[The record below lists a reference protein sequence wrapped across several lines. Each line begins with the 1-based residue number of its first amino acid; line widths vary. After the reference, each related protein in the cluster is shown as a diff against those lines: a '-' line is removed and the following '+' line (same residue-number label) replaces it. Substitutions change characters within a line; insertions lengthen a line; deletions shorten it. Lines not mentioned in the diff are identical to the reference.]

1 MRTAGQGGRAPK
13 RGNQRMSELTII
25 LYRFSMAFAPQL
37 WIAEMLFAHKHVR
50 RKYFWLR
57 AVAFGILFSVLPELL
72 PNTYFC
78 PWLTVAGWIRLSYPL
93 LFLLSLLGLFF
104 CCKAPFLDLLFIATA
119 AYALQNGSFS
129 VTEFVRLNLDS
140 PLAAALLTIAIMAVC
155 YAFFYLLI
163 VRNLRRYG
171 SVGFHGLPLLTFSL
185 LTLVIAY
192 LMNMYMQA
200 FERASISARV
210 FNIIADMLLL
220 VCLFDLFHV
229 TRIRRDADVTEQLLK
244 LSEQEL
250 DLTQENIEII
260 NRKCHDLKH
269 QLSAYDAADDADRAE
284 YLDEI
289 KRSILIYDSSIQTGN
304 KALDV
309 VLMEKKLLC
318 NKLHIDFSF
327 IVDGEKLAFMK
338 NSDLFSL
345 FGNALDNAIESLREE
360 KPESRV
366 LTLKVTGNGSITN
379 ICLEN
384 YCSKVLHFEDGLPVS
399 TKVNDGYHG
408 FGMKSIRFIVQKYD
422 GQMLVYKKDNRF
434 VLEILFT

>member
-1 MRTAGQGGRAPK
+1 MD
-13 RGNQRMSELTII
+13 ELTAI
-25 LYRFSMAFAPQL
+25 LYRISMAFAPQL
-37 WIAEMLFAHKHVR
+37 WIAEMLFAHKDIR

-57 AVAFGILFSVLPELL
+57 AVAFGLLFSVLPELL

-93 LFLLSLLGLFF
+93 LFLLSLLGLLF

-119 AYALQNGSFS
+119 SYALQNGAFS
-129 VTEFVRLNLDS
+129 LTEFVRLNLDV
-140 PLAAALLTIAIMAVC
+140 PIAAALMTMAMMAVC
-155 YAFFYLLI
+155 YALFYPLAI
-163 VRNLRRYG
+163 RNLHRYG

-200 FERASISARV
+200 FERASISARI
-210 FNIIADMLLL
+210 FNVIADVLLL
-220 VCLFDLFHV
+220 VGLFDLFHV
-229 TRIRRDADVTEQLLK
+229 TRIRRDAEVTEQLLK
-244 LSEQEL
+244 LSEQKMA
-250 DLTQENIEII
+250 LTQENIEII

-269 QLSAYDAADDADRAE
+269 QLSAYDAAADADRAE

-318 NKLHIDFSF
+318 NKLNIDFSF

-345 FGNALDNAIESLREE
+345 FGNALDNAVESLRAEP
-360 KPESRV
+360 PERRV
-366 LTLKVTGNGSITN
+366 LTLKVAGNGSITN
-379 ICLEN
+379 ICFEN
-384 YCSKVLHFEDGLPVS
+384 YCSKQLRFEDGLPVS
-399 TKVNDGYHG
+399 TKENNGYHG
-408 FGMKSIRFIVQKYD
+408 FGMKSIRYIVQKYG
-422 GQMLVYKKDNRF
+422 GQMLVYKRDDRF
-434 VLEILFT
+434 VLDIMFT

>member
-1 MRTAGQGGRAPK
+1 MD
-13 RGNQRMSELTII
+13 ELTAI
-25 LYRFSMAFAPQL
+25 LYRISMAFAPQL
-37 WIAEMLFAHKHVR
+37 WIAEMLFAHKDIR

-93 LFLLSLLGLFF
+93 LFLLSLLGLLF

-119 AYALQNGSFS
+119 SYALQNGAFS
-129 VTEFVRLNLDS
+129 LTEFVRLNLDV
-140 PLAAALLTIAIMAVC
+140 PIAAALMTMAMMAVC
-155 YAFFYLLI
+155 YALFYPLAI
-163 VRNLRRYG
+163 RNLHRYG
-171 SVGFHGLPLLTFSL
+171 SVGFHGLPLLAFSL
-185 LTLVIAY
+185 LTLAVAY
-192 LMNMYMQA
+192 LVNMYMQA
-200 FERASISARV
+200 FERESVSARI
-210 FNIIADMLLL
+210 FNVIADVLLL
-220 VCLFDLFHV
+220 VGLFDLFHV
-229 TRIRRDADVTEQLLK
+229 TRIRRDAEVTEQLLK
-244 LSEQEL
+244 LSEQKMA
-250 DLTQENIEII
+250 LTQENIEII

-269 QLSAYDAADDADRAE
+269 QLDAYGAAADADRAE

-345 FGNALDNAIESLREE
+345 FGNALDNAVESLRAEP
-360 KPESRV
+360 PERRV
-366 LTLKVTGNGSITN
+366 LTLKVAGNGSITN
-379 ICLEN
+379 ICFEN
-384 YCSKVLHFEDGLPVS
+384 YCSKELRFEDGLPVS
-399 TKVNDGYHG
+399 TKENNGYHG
-408 FGMKSIRFIVQKYD
+408 FGMKSIRYIVQKYG
-422 GQMLVYKKDNRF
+422 GQMLVYKRDDRF
-434 VLEILFT
+434 VLDIMFT

>member
-1 MRTAGQGGRAPK
+1 M
-13 RGNQRMSELTII
+13 
-25 LYRFSMAFAPQL
+25 
-37 WIAEMLFAHKHVR
+37 
-50 RKYFWLR
+50 
-57 AVAFGILFSVLPELL
+57 
-72 PNTYFC
+72 
-78 PWLTVAGWIRLSYPL
+78 
-93 LFLLSLLGLFF
+93 LSLLGLLF

-119 AYALQNGSFS
+119 SYALQNGAFS
-129 VTEFVRLNLDS
+129 LTEFVRLNLDV
-140 PLAAALLTIAIMAVC
+140 PIAAALMTMAMMAVC
-155 YAFFYLLI
+155 YALFYPLAI
-163 VRNLRRYG
+163 RNLHRYG
-171 SVGFHGLPLLTFSL
+171 SVGFHGLPLLAFSL
-185 LTLVIAY
+185 LTLAVAY
-192 LMNMYMQA
+192 LVNMYMQA
-200 FERASISARV
+200 FERESVSARI
-210 FNIIADMLLL
+210 FNVIADVLLL
-220 VCLFDLFHV
+220 VGLFDLFHV

-345 FGNALDNAIESLREE
+345 FGNALDNAVESLRAEP
-360 KPESRV
+360 PERRV
-366 LTLKVTGNGSITN
+366 LTLKVAGNGSITN
-379 ICLEN
+379 ICFEN
-384 YCSKVLHFEDGLPVS
+384 YCSKELRFEDGLPVS
-399 TKVNDGYHG
+399 TKENNGYHG
-408 FGMKSIRFIVQKYD
+408 FGMKSIRYIVQKYG
-422 GQMLVYKKDNRF
+422 GQMLVYKRDDRF
-434 VLEILFT
+434 VLDIMFT